1 MVKDKNADV
10 KVKDNKED
18 KMNYGSLTQ
27 LAMRIYALDTKVYEI
42 VGSSLGRT
50 FSGDEK
56 KSINGLVELMSK
68 HPQGYKLRSEIALI
82 GNMART
88 IKDKEKRSMLMREYN
103 AILHELEKIPS
114 SFGTVDIL
122 DKNFAGINQLNNNGE
137 HLKENH
143 LIICISR
150 TEGSA
155 GTDIGFALADELRM
169 NYYDAEVFGQVL
181 EHMDKEKDEKWE
193 SKKIALHNA
202 RVNAKIRDF
211 SRYHGLSKRD
221 AMFFNESELLCQLA
235 KEQDFIVIGRCA
247 DVILTN
253 NQIPHISVFITAPL
267 GQRIRRIMEL
277 EGMNFKAA
285 GKRMVK
291 RDHSRERFYRFYT
304 GKQWGSASNYD
315 LCINSARYGI
325 EESVELIKRIV
336 HRENG

>member
-1 MVKDKNADV
+1 MRKNMNV
-10 KVKDNKED
+10 QSEDNKNED
-18 KMNYGSLTQ
+18 KVSYGSLTE
-27 LAMRIYALDTKVYEI
+27 LAIRIYALDTKVYEL

-56 KSINGLVELMSK
+56 KSINGLVELMSR

-103 AILHELEKIPS
+103 EILHEIEKIPS
-114 SFGTVDIL
+114 SFGSVDIL
-122 DKNFAGINQLNNNGE
+122 DKNFAGMNHFNNNG
-137 HLKENH
+137 KRSKDDH

-155 GTDIGFALADELRM
+155 GTDIGFALADELRI

-181 EHMDKEKDEKWE
+181 EHMDKEKDAKWE
-193 SKKIALHNA
+193 SKKVALHNA
-202 RVNAKIRDF
+202 KVNAKVREF

-253 NQIPHISVFITAPL
+253 NHIPHISVFITAPL
-267 GQRIRRIMEL
+267 GQRVRRIMEL
-277 EGMNFKAA
+277 EGMSFKDAS
-285 GKRMVK
+285 KRMVK
-291 RDHSRERFYRFYT
+291 RDHSREHFYRFYT
-304 GKQWGSASNYD
+304 GKQWGSAANYD

-325 EESVELIKRIV
+325 EESVELIKRIIYK
-336 HRENG
+336 EKE

>member
-1 MVKDKNADV
+1 MRDFMG
-10 KVKDNKED
+10 KEQ
-18 KMNYGSLTQ
+18 KAVENSKPEVRYGNLPQ
-27 LAMRIYALDTKVYEI
+27 LAARIYALDTEVYKQ

-50 FSGDEK
+50 FSGDRQ
-56 KSINGLVELMSK
+56 KSIQDLATLMSK
-68 HPQGYKLRSEIALI
+68 HPQGYKLRGEIALI

-88 IKDKEKRSMLMREYN
+88 IKDKEVRKKLMREYN
-103 AILHELEKIPS
+103 EILHELEKIPS

-122 DKNFAGINQLNNNGE
+122 DKNLAGINAFNMQSVQT
-137 HLKENH
+137 KEEH

-155 GTDIGFALADELRM
+155 GTDIGFALADELRI

-181 EHMDKEKDEKWE
+181 KHMDEEKDAKWQ

-202 RVNAKIRDF
+202 KVREF
-211 SRYHGLSKRD
+211 SRYHGLPKRD

-253 NQIPHISVFITAPL
+253 NHIPHISVFITAPL

-277 EGMNFKAA
+277 EGISLKAA
-285 GKRMVK
+285 SKRMIK
-291 RDHSRERFYRFYT
+291 QDHSRERFYRFYT

-325 EESVELIKRIV
+325 EESVELIRRIIKK
-336 HRENG
+336 EQ